1 MEKMVSADIVG
12 MMKLMIVG
20 ALFVTAAVGLI
31 SLKKNSDSQ
40 PLYETKQELV
50 TYKLTD
56 VEIIKNKA
64 KETNVDI
71 SRYNLLVVSGE
82 TSTIKEI
89 ETAYTGGTFILE
101 NGQRVEIEEVRHSAK
116 IIEPEFKATYT
127 YEKLVDN
134 KGVKDAQEIKNEF
147 YSSGALI
154 LPMNVEAI
162 ENEAQETE

>member
-1 MEKMVSADIVG
+1 MVSADIVG

-71 SRYNLLVVSGE
+71 SRYNLLVV
-82 TSTIKEI
+82 
-89 ETAYTGGTFILE
+89 
-101 NGQRVEIEEVRHSAK
+101 VEIEEVRHSAK